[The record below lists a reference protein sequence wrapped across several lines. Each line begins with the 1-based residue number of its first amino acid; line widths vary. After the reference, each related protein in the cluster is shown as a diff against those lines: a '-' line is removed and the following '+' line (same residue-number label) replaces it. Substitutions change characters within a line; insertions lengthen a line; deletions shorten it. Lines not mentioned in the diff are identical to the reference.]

1 MSFAKKNRNK
11 RIVRIAVTGALIASM
26 GLALSACGNED
37 GEAHSSVMAEES
49 VGNGMKK
56 ASLEGFSF
64 QVPETWQ
71 LGDSSTDYLRMYYVG
86 DSDGEGTLM
95 VRVYLDDTDFSACT
109 DEEISDYIEMQTQE
123 FTDFEMGVQEIV
135 TTGIFSGIH
144 FTGTFEL
151 EEENDETAVHSARA
165 DYYIVN
171 ANEEYAFVIGMIDYP
186 DEGIDY
192 ADEYAE
198 IIASFTED

>member
-1 MSFAKKNRNK
+1 MGSYGKK
-11 RIVRIAVTGALIASM
+11 RILRIAVTGALIASM

-37 GEAHSSVMAEES
+37 GEAHSSIMAEES
-49 VGNGMKK
+49 LGNGMKK

-64 QVPETWQ
+64 QVPDTWK

-109 DEEISDYIEMQTQE
+109 EEETSDYIEMQTQE
-123 FTDFEMGVQEIV
+123 FTNFEMDVEEV
-135 TTGIFSGIH
+135 VSTGIFSGIH
-144 FTGTFEL
+144 FTGTFEV
-151 EEENDETAVHSARA
+151 EEENDEETIVHDARA

-186 DEGIDY
+186 DEGVDY
-192 ADEYAE
+192 SAE
-198 IIASFTED
+198 FAEVVASFAED